1 MPDTNFL
8 TQIHGY
14 NFSRTAFFGS
24 FLSVL
29 LVGWVI
35 KQERKRIWYSLVHE
49 KWKIFRQALYFLFFL
64 AIIHFILKSIFPYKA
79 ECIKYGIAIF
89 KNDKNSWYWLLLGG
103 CILAPLAEECIFRYF
118 IFKIFG
124 RKNPL
129 SYLFSFSTFI
139 FYHYWWTGE
148 NMAVLFL
155 QYCVAS
161 FGLIYIYKKSN
172 WNLLS
177 PILLHSLIN
186 LLFIGILFINPDCF
200 LI

>member
-1 MPDTNFL
+1 MSETNFL
-8 TQIHGY
+8 TQIHGN
-14 NFSRTAFFGS
+14 NFPRTAFFGS
-24 FLSVL
+24 FLSIL
-29 LVGWVI
+29 LVVWVI
-35 KQERKRIWYSLVHE
+35 KQERKKIWYSLTQE
-49 KWKIFRQALYFLFFL
+49 KWKIFRQAFIFLFFL
-64 AIIHFILKSIFPYKA
+64 AIIHFILKSIFPYKS
-79 ECIKYGIAIF
+79 ECIKRGIAIF
-89 KNDKNSWYWLLLGG
+89 KNGPWFWLFFGG

-118 IFKIFG
+118 IFQIFG
-124 RKNPL
+124 KKNLFP
-129 SYLFSFSTFI
+129 YLLSFSTFI

-186 LLFIGILFINPDCF
+186 LLFVGMLFINPDCR